1 MRYKRL
7 LLVCGAVIWLTAG
20 CAPETQEA
28 KEEIRQEE
36 ATVEAGDTG
45 SIDTEKEED
54 RSEEAVEEESDRKTV
69 KIYYIDD
76 MGELASREA
85 EVEDE
90 RSIWAELKKDSVLAE
105 ECELLGLKVNEAD
118 RTMELDLNQATG
130 DWIRSFGTAGE
141 TEILACLT
149 NTYLD
154 AYGCDKIRITEEG
167 EELSTSHGAA
177 VGGYMER
184 ITL

>member
-45 SIDTEKEED
+45 SIDAEKEED

-69 KIYYIDD
+69 KIYLHGQNPLCSWYILLSDIHT
-76 MGELASREA
+76 GE
-85 EVEDE
+85 
-90 RSIWAELKKDSVLAE
+90 K
-105 ECELLGLKVNEAD
+105 
-118 RTMELDLNQATG
+118 TG
-130 DWIRSFGTAGE
+130 QWR
-141 TEILACLT
+141 LP
-149 NTYLD
+149 
-154 AYGCDKIRITEEG
+154 
-167 EELSTSHGAA
+167 
-177 VGGYMER
+177 
-184 ITL
+184 